1 MITGVAVRLVDGTV
15 LALSRPARHWNLSLE
30 HNNAHREDGMDV
42 PWVGWSHALMDDN
55 EQGFV
60 DETGAFLTREEA
72 AKHAIACGQITDT
85 KFQPDKLF
93 SEDLW

>member
-1 MITGVAVRLVDGTV
+1 MITGVAVRLDDGTV
-15 LALSRPARHWNLSLE
+15 LALSRPARHWNLSKP
-30 HNNAHREDGMDV
+30 HNDANRAEGWDV
-42 PWVGWSHALMDDN
+42 PWEGWDGRVLAH